1 MEETDEE
8 RRKEG
13 ETEGGLLSGGNDGR
27 VVEKVGQV
35 ESGRKEGDREF
46 AEDGGSV
53 AALTCGRWVDR
64 VVELWL

>member
-13 ETEGGLLSGGNDGR
+13 ETERGLLSGGNEGR

-35 ESGRKEGDREF
+35 ESGRKEGDRE
-46 AEDGGSV
+46 
-53 AALTCGRWVDR
+53 CGRWRLYRSADVWTMGGQGR
-64 VVELWL
+64 

>member
-13 ETEGGLLSGGNDGR
+13 ETERGLLSGGNEGR

-35 ESGRKEGDREF
+35 ESGRKEGDRE
-46 AEDGGSV
+46 
-53 AALTCGRWVDR
+53 CGRWRLCRSADVWTMGGQGR
-64 VVELWL
+64 